1 MDRIP
6 RPALVA
12 RLAGALNEGH
22 LLLVAGA
29 GFGKTM
35 ALEDALAYRGGAT
48 AWVRCAELD
57 RDPGGLL
64 ADLVHALAGAVP
76 GAADVLGERLATAPL
91 QIDAGLASRELTREL
106 EGLLVDPLTIV
117 IDDAEQLADAAEA
130 SAVVRDLLASA
141 TPALRVA
148 VAARVELPLRLSKL
162 QASGRVARLGTADLA
177 FSPEECSE
185 LMQAATGSEP
195 SAAELDALWS
205 ATEGWPLGVALSAAS
220 GGAPAPG
227 ARGSAPLLSFL
238 EEELLRPL
246 GEELRVALL
255 ESSLAPDLDAGM
267 LAALGLPATLL
278 DEAGRR
284 GVPLRSVDS
293 GGRVAFHPLVRD
305 LLRERL
311 VLERTPERLGRLHAA
326 LAQALERA
334 GRGPEAVEHW
344 LAAGDSHRAAATVA
358 REGHVLFRSAPA
370 TVAAWLDALPA
381 HTRDAPELRMIEGRL
396 AAGAGELERAVP
408 ALTEAIAGY
417 AAGGEIEREWRM
429 RVLLSDVLAM
439 LERYDV
445 AAPLADGFDQ
455 VDAYAAPMTAI
466 SVACTHAR
474 ASRFSEA
481 AELFERAMAH
491 PRAAPLATLAGGF
504 RGAFLDFPQ
513 AKLDGALAGLREVVG
528 ALERFDP
535 SNRLPLFLGYGALI
549 HDERGE
555 NDAALDM
562 ADRLERLTERS
573 WMGAYVGGLAHTF
586 KAGLH
591 ARLGRL
597 AEAELELGRVRPL
610 VRSWAAEANVARAAL
625 AAGRGDHEAAS
636 DAAAAAIDNG
646 ALDTWLGRARLTAVL
661 VPVLVDAGQ
670 PSWARELL
678 DGGLEACPAECR
690 APRLYAQRAW
700 LRRNEGD
707 DPGAL
712 EDLAAA
718 WHEAGSE
725 AQHLVRREWRWVEP
739 LMWTALEAGTLP
751 PDEAIAAIEA
761 AIPGGAAL
769 LPFTRHPLAEVR
781 RSALVSAVASG
792 HPEAPRLVAELER
805 DGDAGVAAAARA
817 SGRRLA
823 SEPPPLVFTLLG
835 GFGLRRGSFTVDDE
849 AWERRVA
856 QRLVRLLLVRRDAPV
871 SEDVLF
877 EAFWPDKP
885 ADAARRGLQVAVSSA
900 RAVLDPPGA
909 ERTSIDVSQRSYRLR
924 LRPADSVD
932 SDEFERAAAAALAT
946 NGPERIALLEVATS
960 RWTGEPLPED
970 RYEDWAIAWR
980 ERLLDLYGQVLGAL
994 GDGHAAAGDHGR
1006 AIDASRRAVEV
1017 DPLDEGAHR
1026 RLMLSYARSGRRG
1039 HALRQFLACR
1049 RALVDGLGVE
1059 PAEETAVLQRRILAG
1074 EPV

>member
-6 RPALVA
+6 RPAVA
-12 RLAGALNEGH
+12 TRLARALDEGH

-35 ALEDALAYRGGAT
+35 ALEDALALRGGAA
-48 AWVRCAELD
+48 AWVRCSELD
-57 RDPGGLL
+57 RDPGRLL
-64 ADLVHALAGAVP
+64 ADLVATLARAAP
-76 GAADVLGERLATAPL
+76 GAADVLGERLASAPL
-91 QIDAGLASRELTREL
+91 QIDSAVASRELAREL
-106 EGLLVDPLTIV
+106 ERLLVDPLTIV

-130 SAVVRDLLASA
+130 SAVVRDLLTSA

-148 VAARVELPLRLSKL
+148 VAARVALPLRLSKL
-162 QASGRVARLGTADLA
+162 QASGRLAQLGTADLA
-177 FSPEECSE
+177 FSPDECAE
-185 LMQAATGSEP
+185 LLQAASGQEP
-195 SAAELDALWS
+195 SSEELDTLWS

-227 ARGSAPLLSFL
+227 ARASAALVAFL
-238 EEELLRPL
+238 EEELLWPL

-255 ESSLAPDLDAGM
+255 ESSLAPDLDADM
-267 LAALGLPATLL
+267 LSALGLPAGLL

-293 GGRVAFHPLVRD
+293 GTRVAYHPLVRD

-311 VLERTPERLGRLHAA
+311 VEERPAERLRELHGA
-326 LAQALERA
+326 LAEALEQA
-334 GRGPEAVEHW
+334 QRGPEAVEHW
-344 LAAGDSHRAAATVA
+344 LAAGDSERAAAAVA
-358 REGHVLFRSAPA
+358 REGRVIFRSAPA
-370 TVAAWLDALPA
+370 TVAAWLEALPPEM
-381 HTRDAPELRMIEGRL
+381 RGEPELRNIEGRL
-396 AAGAGELERAVP
+396 AAGEGELERSVP
-408 ALTEAIAGY
+408 ALTDAIAGY
-417 AAGGEIEREWRM
+417 AARGDTEREWRM
-429 RVLLSDVLAM
+429 RVLLSDVFAM
-439 LERYDV
+439 LEDYD
-445 AAPLADGFDQ
+445 AAASLSDGFGE
-455 VDAYAAPMTAI
+455 VNAYGAPMTAV

-474 ASRFSEA
+474 ASRFGEA

-491 PRAAPLATLAGGF
+491 PLGAPLATLAGGF

-513 AKLDGALAGLREVVG
+513 SKLDGALAGLREGVS

-555 NDAALDM
+555 DDAAVEM
-562 ADRLERLTERS
+562 ANRMERLTERS
-573 WMGAYVGGLAHTF
+573 WMGSYVSGLAHTF
-586 KAGLH
+586 KAGMH
-591 ARLGRL
+591 ARRGHL

-610 VRSWAAEANVARAAL
+610 VRNWAAETYVARAAL
-625 AAGRGDHEAAS
+625 AAGRGDHEGAS
-636 DAAAAAIDNG
+636 EAAATAIEHG
-646 ALDTWLGRARLTAVL
+646 ALDTWLGRVRLTAVL

-678 DGGLEACPAECR
+678 DGGLEACPPECR

-712 EDLAAA
+712 EDLVAA
-718 WHEAGSE
+718 WHEADSE
-725 AQHLVRREWRWVEP
+725 AQHLVRREWRWLEP
-739 LMWTALEAGTLP
+739 LLWTALEEDTLP
-751 PDEAIAAIEA
+751 PDEVIAAIEA
-761 AIPGGAAL
+761 AMPGGAAL
-769 LPFTRHPLAEVR
+769 LPFTRHPVAEVR
-781 RSALVSAVASG
+781 RAALVSAVGSG
-792 HPEAPRLVAELER
+792 HPDSPRVVAELER
-805 DGDAGVAAAARA
+805 DSDEGVAAAARA
-817 SGRRLA
+817 SSRRLA

-835 GFGLRRGSFTVDDE
+835 GFGLRRGSFTVTEE

-856 QRLVRLLLVRRDAPV
+856 QRLVRLLLVRREAPV
-871 SEDVLF
+871 PEDVLF
-877 EAFWPDKP
+877 EAFWPDKA

-909 ERTSIDVSQRSYRLR
+909 ERTTVEVLERSYRLR
-924 LRPADSVD
+924 LRPGDSVD
-932 SDEFERAAAAALAT
+932 VDEFERAAQTALAAD
-946 NGPERIALLEVATS
+946 GPERLPLLEVAAA
-960 RWTGEPLPED
+960 RWGGEPLPED

-980 ERLLDLYGQVLGAL
+980 EGLLDLYGQVLGAL
-994 GDGHAAAGDHGR
+994 SDGHAATGDHAR
-1006 AIDASRRAVEV
+1006 AIDASRKAVEV

-1059 PAEETAVLQRRILAG
+1059 PAEETAALQRRILAG